1 MTELVNKLFNADIVE
16 QLTIWTDS
24 VLGTDKTETSLF
36 EKFWE
41 AKIPHTHFISPRPS
55 NTKLRKEKGLE
66 ISTATEA
73 EWGEMKSMIEARFS
87 PEVKAL
93 VAMEKK
99 TAGNTYIGSM
109 NRDGWS
115 KKANSLLGQI
125 HSNYV
130 TRLKTQGYIEEGKMD
145 GKGKNKTP
153 ELKVLEALT
162 DAKNRLNNAET
173 FKSKMDIDVMVK
185 QLEAMIKAVR

>member
-1 MTELVNKLFNADIVE
+1 MTKLVNKLFNAEIVE
-16 QLTIWTDS
+16 QLTIWTDG
-24 VLGTDKTETSLF
+24 VLGNDRKETSLL
-36 EKFWE
+36 ELFWD
-41 AKIPHTHFISPRPS
+41 AGIPATHFISPQPAT
-55 NTKLRKEKGLE
+55 TKRRKDKGQE

-73 EWGEMKSMIEARFS
+73 EWKEMKAMIEDRFS

-99 TAGNTYIGSM
+99 AAGNTYIGSM

-130 TRLKTQGYIEEGKMD
+130 KRLQTQGYIEAGQME
-145 GKGKNKTP
+145 GKGKNKSQ
-153 ELKVLEALT
+153 EVKVLEALV

-173 FKSKMDIDVMVK
+173 FKSKMDVGVMVT

>member
-1 MTELVNKLFNADIVE
+1 MTKLVNKLFNDEIVE

-24 VLGTDKTETSLF
+24 VLGTDKKETSLF
-36 EKFWE
+36 QKFWD

-73 EWGEMKSMIEARFS
+73 EWSEMKAMIEDRFS

-99 TAGNTYIGSM
+99 AAGNTYIGSM

-130 TRLKTQGYIEEGKMD
+130 KRLQTQGYIEAGQME
-145 GKGKNKTP
+145 GKGKNKSQ
-153 ELKVLEALT
+153 EVKVLEALV

-173 FKSKMDIDVMVK
+173 FKSKMYVDVMVT

>member
-1 MTELVNKLFNADIVE
+1 MTKLVNKLFNAEIVE
-16 QLTIWTDS
+16 QLTIWTDG
-24 VLGTDKTETSLF
+24 VLNNDRKETSLL
-36 EKFWE
+36 EMFWD
-41 AKIPHTHFISPRPS
+41 AKIPATHFISPQPAT
-55 NTKLRKEKGLE
+55 TKRRKEKGLE

-73 EWGEMKSMIEARFS
+73 EWKEMKAMIEDRFS

-93 VAMEKK
+93 IAMEKK

-115 KKANSLLGQI
+115 KKANSMLGQI
-125 HSNYV
+125 RTAYI
-130 TRLKTQGYIEEGKMD
+130 TRLKTQGYIEAGKME
-145 GKGKNKTP
+145 GKGKNKSP
-153 ELKVLEALT
+153 EVKVLEALV

-173 FKSKMDIDVMVK
+173 FKSKMDIDVMIK